1 MEVEDEKI
9 TIGEV
14 QLIKKDYADSFWIYG
29 KGGEGAALNSENL
42 KKLEQLLLGF
52 LKEIM

>member
-1 MEVEDEKI
+1 MEDQEKI
-9 TIGEV
+9 TIGLV
-14 QLIKKDYADSFWIYG
+14 QLIKKDYADKFWIYG
-29 KGGEGAALNSENL
+29 KGGEGAALNDEDL